1 MLLDTL
7 LKQQKAINY
16 ERRPVSEMAAATML
30 VPPVWEGELLV
41 TQHSIRFSFVKVES
55 DVVFLLLFLPLLL
68 LLLLM
73 SRSLGQRAIAVLLTP
88 RSCDT
93 SEKDEIKINKTCRNY
108 TPLLMLQWELIS
120 SFRLNS

>member
-1 MLLDTL
+1 MVAT
-7 LKQQKAINY
+7 
-16 ERRPVSEMAAATML
+16 TML

-41 TQHSIRFSFVKVES
+41 AQHSIRFSFVKVES
-55 DVVFLLLFLPLLL
+55 DVVFLFLLLPLI

-73 SRSLGQRAIAVLLTP
+73 MSRLLGQRAIAMLLMP

-108 TPLLMLQWELIS
+108 S
-120 SFRLNS
+120 HC

>member
-1 MLLDTL
+1 
-7 LKQQKAINY
+7 
-16 ERRPVSEMAAATML
+16 MAATTML

-55 DVVFLLLFLPLLL
+55 DIVFLFLLLPLI

-73 SRSLGQRAIAVLLTP
+73 SRSLGQRAIAMLLTL

-108 TPLLMLQWELIS
+108 SPLMMLRWELIT
-120 SFRLNS
+120 SFRLNSSSLDLFQKCRVLFQNVNEFL